1 LATIET
7 FYHASGSSPP
17 AAGHTPLPPELV
29 EDLARLLADALVAD
43 IRQYPNLSD
52 LQPKRES
59 TVESP
64 WGLDRTRTSRH
75 GDVSRGPARG
85 APVARPFRAPTPQRT
100 S

>member
-1 LATIET
+1 MTTTET

-17 AAGHTPLPPELV
+17 RESGSTDARAPSSDPLPLPPELV
-29 EDLARLLADALVAD
+29 EDLARFLAEAVVAD

-64 WGLDRTRTSRH
+64 SGHDRN
-75 GDVSRGPARG
+75 
-85 APVARPFRAPTPQRT
+85 
-100 S
+100 